1 MTVRTK
7 TTTST
12 RTAKTMRTLTIIH
25 FYFQVPQLP
34 DADAS
39 LESVD
44 LSEDDRGQAGLEA
57 FLAEVKRKKVI
68 YVNFLKV
75 KKIKY
80 YFQQQVLSFLSFFSF
95 QDSSNYDVSPFPKDD
110 CLPQQVKVSL
120 QTLRWKK

>member
-1 MTVRTK
+1 MPFCVGSQRLYEISTISVLLGKMTFLMTVRTK

-80 YFQQQVLSFLSFFSF
+80 YFQQQKRS
-95 QDSSNYDVSPFPKDD
+95 
-110 CLPQQVKVSL
+110 
-120 QTLRWKK
+120 

>member
-1 MTVRTK
+1 MTFLMTVRTK
-7 TTTST
+7 ASTST
-12 RTAKTMRTLTIIH
+12 RTTATTTRLLTIFH

-68 YVNFLKV
+68 YVN
-75 KKIKY
+75 KKKKNTIFTNKRGPK
-80 YFQQQVLSFLSFFSF
+80 FSFFSF
-95 QDSSNYDVSPFPKDD
+95 LFRIPATTTSVLFQKTTVYRN
-110 CLPQQVKVSL
+110 
-120 QTLRWKK
+120 R